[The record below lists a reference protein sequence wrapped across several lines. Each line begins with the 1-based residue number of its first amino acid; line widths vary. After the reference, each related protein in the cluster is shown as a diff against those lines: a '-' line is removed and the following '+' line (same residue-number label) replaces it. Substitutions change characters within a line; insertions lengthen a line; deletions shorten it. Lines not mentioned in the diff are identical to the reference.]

1 MARTVNVLIVLLL
14 SVIPW
19 PGPSVFKISCPRD
32 RASVVRRI
40 VQKRWIPILKKHQV
54 ELPLECPFHES
65 RDIFRPQQRAKHQHR
80 PSQWTCGL
88 CGKSFYAEKHLDA
101 HFDNRHKSNV
111 NTAEDAVCLADY
123 CDIMRCDVLGN
134 RDFES
139 SLVDDEAGHHSTDI
153 QVWKENTEQRSTAML
168 PCDSRGGFA
177 RTYPA
182 EKACTIVGGGA
193 VTNIQQYCHREDS
206 GALENHRLPGT
217 AYHVEIVGPDNKSNA
232 CDNEEEEEEEDD
244 EDEDED
250 EDDEENLVEAALP
263 AVDKKQRRK
272 GLHLRKLK
280 ANCKPEELQKLK
292 LQCEI
297 LVRDCIAGL
306 LTNLSILDFQE
317 IEGELNRAICWYLS
331 CDRYWEDTKRQQRH
345 SPWYLLTIFLLVLF
359 SSIYVCYYIIW
370 VLFNSAAEDRLDE
383 AGSLDYTDGDIAG
396 TSSSHDQSGPGEGRS
411 SGRRKGEQGDD
422 NTPGTNEEMPDH
434 YIYVTYPPELKQ
446 RLLDSC
452 YNRTTRL

>member
-1 MARTVNVLIVLLL
+1 MKTQPFHLEVLIVLLL

-40 VQKRWIPILKKHQV
+40 VHKRWMPILKKYQV

-88 CGKSFYAEKHLDA
+88 CGKSFYAEKYLDA

-111 NTAEDAVCLADY
+111 NAAEDAVCLADY

-134 RDFES
+134 RDFDS
-139 SLVDDEAGHHSTDI
+139 SLVDDETSHHSTDI
-153 QVWKENTEQRSTAML
+153 QVWKENTEQRSSTSML
-168 PCDSRGGFA
+168 PCESRGLI
-177 RTYPA
+177 RTYPGD
-182 EKACTIVGGGA
+182 KACAISGGGA
-193 VTNIQQYCHREDS
+193 VTNLQRYCHREDNA
-206 GALENHRLPGT
+206 ALENHRLAGS
-217 AYHVEIVGPDNKSNA
+217 AYHNEIAGPDNKSSA
-232 CDNEEEEEEEDD
+232 CDSDD
-244 EDEDED
+244 EDQDAEDE

-263 AVDKKQRRK
+263 AVDRKQRRR

-280 ANCKPEELQKLK
+280 FNCKPEELQRLK

-306 LTNLSILDFQE
+306 LTNLSVRDFQE

-345 SPWYLLTIFLLVLF
+345 TPWYLLTIFLVLLC
-359 SSIYVCYYIIW
+359 SSIYVCYYVVW
-370 VLFNSAAEDRLDE
+370 VLFNSADEERLDG
-383 AGSLDYTDGDIAG
+383 AGNVDYNDGELA
-396 TSSSHDQSGPGEGRS
+396 SSSSPSHDPSGSGDGRS
-411 SGRRKGEQGDD
+411 TERRKGEPGDE
-422 NTPGTNEEMPDH
+422 NLPVTNEDMPDH
-434 YIYVTYPPELKQ
+434 YIYVAYPPELKR
-446 RLLDSC
+446 RLLESC